1 MTDCTQNRSEQRL
14 VHEGTSQE
22 QRFVPSLDPAFA
34 PVDEHTI
41 AHRTVFAQAY
51 SAFLKYYD
59 SNNAQ
64 AGDWKPFFG
73 DDVSVLL
80 AAAAVQDVDFYR
92 QTVREYFRFLDDRE
106 HENKT
111 NELRDQLDYL
121 FSCCASLAIRL
132 DLLHKK
138 LPDEITLK
146 GTLRNCI
153 QSQLAP
159 ALNRLIAYHKGG
171 EAIDKDQPNEKL
183 KLFNDREK
191 AALISILG
199 ETAVKFSALSEA
211 DLSKNWL
218 WNTTETTWSAYYS
231 SINENIAGYG
241 DLSAVTVF
249 KPINHLAT
257 HNLFTSIFDQFL
269 KVYARIV
276 NEAGQAL
283 EESLTKWDRHEPYY
297 ALFLAFLRLF
307 EHARREMNTL
317 TGRHLDFYYR
327 DILRLREK
335 EAEPGK
341 AHLLLELAKQVT
353 EHEVEAGELFK
364 AGKDDL
370 GKDVFFANDRTLV
383 ANRARVAALKTVFRY
398 QPNEQELLALPEST
412 ENNKVSKKDVGR
424 IYASPVADSADG
436 LGAELTSEDQSWHPF
451 FNKIYKDGKISQIN
465 MPKAELGFAI
475 ASHYLLMAGGKRT
488 ITLRFVGRPLT
499 SPWTFSTLPSKVV
512 FSKNQRDLRLSNTL
526 RKERDSSLIA
536 SRSRNLTSPDYKNE
550 IVCSLTGEEGWI
562 EAKISKFDITTGE
575 LRIELSGAEPAV
587 VPYSSK
593 THSYNFQTDLPILL
607 VKLKNQYARTY
618 AYDQLNSLEL
628 NRIDLDVNVKEL
640 KTLSVSNDFGPVDTA
655 KPFQPFGASPVKN
668 SALVIGSK
676 EAFQKKLTTATID
689 VQWQKTPEPF
699 KNKSVPVLIE
709 FLKDGKWQ
717 LPVMTE
723 GISKIKDSPKYQPEF
738 TVGILKKQ
746 VDYQKKPLITDDYFH
761 LTAEENAEQYIDE
774 PDFSTQEFYN
784 TSSRCG
790 FVRLRLDSDFG
801 QTEYENDLLD
811 FINKVSGTEGQQ
823 MPRLRLGTFAE
834 TTDNNEE
841 EKGELKKLA
850 PPTGP
855 FITEITLDY
864 RTGKQSIKLNTR
876 EKTAFDTRPARFFHL
891 TPFSQAEQH
900 PFLNTT
906 KKVFLLPRFYFLRDS
921 TEEESESE
929 FYIGISGLKPP
940 QNLAL
945 LFQVADGTADPDLE
959 KPDPHIHWSF
969 LCNNE
974 WIPLEE
980 NQVEDHTDRLLNSGI
995 ITFAIPRSATDSN
1008 TLLPSG
1014 MHWLRAA
1021 VSSAGDAVCRL
1032 RMVAAQALETTFTDR
1047 ENDPAFPA
1055 KPLSPDTINK
1065 LARPHAAIK
1074 KVTQPFETFGGRGR
1088 ETSRAFYTRISERL
1102 RHKDR
1107 AVALWDYE
1115 RLVLEAFPQV
1125 FKVKCLNHTRF
1136 EPNETGSGIY
1146 MESAPGHVTLITIPD
1161 QQYHTLRDPLR
1172 PRVSLGLLEEIKA
1185 FLHKRS
1191 SCFIGSERLHVRNP
1205 LFEEVQLACS
1215 VRFFEGSDETLS
1227 KKMLHKAITG
1237 FLSPWAFSG
1246 GGSPSFGGKIYKAV
1260 LINFVEEQPYVDYVN
1275 EFKLF
1280 HNVNG
1285 VRQGGDK
1292 NEIEAS
1298 KAVSILISA
1307 RSHTI
1312 DPIQS
1317 AKAARLSEKC
1327 HCPT

>member
-353 EHEVEAGELFK
+353 EHEVAAGELFK

-499 SPWTFSTLPSKVV
+499 SPWTFSTFPSKVV
-512 FSKNQRDLRLSNTL
+512 FSKNQRDLSLSNTL
-526 RKERDSSLIA
+526 KKERDSSLIA

-593 THSYNFQTDLPILL
+593 THSYNFQTDLPVLL
-607 VKLKNQYARTY
+607 VKLKNQDARTY

-628 NRIDLDVNVKEL
+628 NRIDLDVNVKGL
-640 KTLSVSNDFGPVDTA
+640 KTLAVSNDFGPVDTA

-676 EAFQKKLTTATID
+676 EAFQKTLTEASLYVRWQNPPAPYDKTTANVKTYYLYDGEWRDSEVASTNIMSD
-689 VQWQKTPEPF
+689 GVQATVSYQKFVSLNKNHVTVGVSEPF
-699 KNKSVPVLIE
+699 VVGSYIE
-709 FLKDGKWQ
+709 PPEDEYENHFNILG
-717 LPVMTE
+717 E
-723 GISKIKDSPKYQPEF
+723 SKP
-738 TVGILKKQ
+738 
-746 VDYQKKPLITDDYFH
+746 
-761 LTAEENAEQYIDE
+761 YID
-774 PDFSTQEFYN
+774 TQDLSELEYYS
-784 TSSRCG
+784 TSSRHG
-790 FVRLRLDSDFG
+790 FVRLRLDDDFG
-801 QTEYENDLLD
+801 QKKYQADLLEYMQETKQTCPNGPPVGPY
-811 FINKVSGTEGQQ
+811 INELEMNYSALQNI
-823 MPRLRLGTFAE
+823 RLDSSRAAAF
-834 TTDNNEE
+834 NNC
-841 EKGELKKLA
+841 K
-850 PPTGP
+850 
-855 FITEITLDY
+855 
-864 RTGKQSIKLNTR
+864 
-876 EKTAFDTRPARFFHL
+876 ARFFHL
-891 TPFSQAEQH
+891 TPFGQAEQH
-900 PFLNTT
+900 PFLNATNQ
-906 KKVFLLPRFYFLRDS
+906 VSLLPQFHFQRDS
-921 TEEESESE
+921 AKKEREAE
-929 FYIGISGLKPP
+929 FYIGITGLIPP
-940 QNLAL
+940 A
-945 LFQVADGTADPDLE
+945 E
-959 KPDPHIHWSF
+959 
-969 LCNNE
+969 
-974 WIPLEE
+974 
-980 NQVEDHTDRLLNSGI
+980 
-995 ITFAIPRSATDSN
+995 PRPS
-1008 TLLPSG
+1008 LP
-1014 MHWLRAA
+1014 
-1021 VSSAGDAVCRL
+1021 GD
-1032 RMVAAQALETTFTDR
+1032 
-1047 ENDPAFPA
+1047 
-1055 KPLSPDTINK
+1055 
-1065 LARPHAAIK
+1065 
-1074 KVTQPFETFGGRGR
+1074 
-1088 ETSRAFYTRISERL
+1088 
-1102 RHKDR
+1102 
-1107 AVALWDYE
+1107 
-1115 RLVLEAFPQV
+1115 
-1125 FKVKCLNHTRF
+1125 
-1136 EPNETGSGIY
+1136 
-1146 MESAPGHVTLITIPD
+1146 
-1161 QQYHTLRDPLR
+1161 
-1172 PRVSLGLLEEIKA
+1172 
-1185 FLHKRS
+1185 
-1191 SCFIGSERLHVRNP
+1191 
-1205 LFEEVQLACS
+1205 
-1215 VRFFEGSDETLS
+1215 
-1227 KKMLHKAITG
+1227 
-1237 FLSPWAFSG
+1237 
-1246 GGSPSFGGKIYKAV
+1246 
-1260 LINFVEEQPYVDYVN
+1260 
-1275 EFKLF
+1275 
-1280 HNVNG
+1280 
-1285 VRQGGDK
+1285 
-1292 NEIEAS
+1292 
-1298 KAVSILISA
+1298 
-1307 RSHTI
+1307 
-1312 DPIQS
+1312 
-1317 AKAARLSEKC
+1317 
-1327 HCPT
+1327 